1 MFLLNNFDINIASW
15 IILGGSTIFMVASI
29 FKNIYIQQL
38 PTTSSSTQ
46 TDILQNLSSDSNQS
60 PIVYGFTRGE
70 FNQIKRSVSELSEL
84 TSNASD
90 LTITPG
96 MFTQEQLSQ
105 MEVGIQTSPIN
116 NFMDKAVQ
124 TISNNSNS
132 IGIQTNPP
140 LIVDTTNLSPG
151 FEKWITYS
159 HSEKSVQTLFNRL
172 EQGIQTIPNPDLVIK
187 GDIPP
192 IGILHDPIFM
202 EGMIN
207 SYYYVDGYI
216 NGSEMLVNYAQLLM

>member
-1 MFLLNNFDINIASW
+1 
-15 IILGGSTIFMVASI
+15 MVASI

-84 TSNASD
+84 TLNASD

-151 FEKWITYS
+151 FEK
-159 HSEKSVQTLFNRL
+159 
-172 EQGIQTIPNPDLVIK
+172 
-187 GDIPP
+187 
-192 IGILHDPIFM
+192 
-202 EGMIN
+202 
-207 SYYYVDGYI
+207 
-216 NGSEMLVNYAQLLM
+216 